1 MRIPVKKPSY
11 TEDYYNTNWLELHG
25 CVKEINKCCGFP
37 LIVSL
42 VIIHFPLQ
50 NLTLRYCAY
59 LLKAVSEL
67 FLSRTLACTNFK
79 QHNHHIVQMLV
90 LCLLPPLWTL
100 TRSLSLTQETT
111 TSVTTCG
118 TMYSKNPL
126 LSTKWMKGKKSQTF
140 HGLWQYEN
148 MFIEQSFLHF
158 SLTSSLWKKKRISE
172 LRRVP
177 LCQQYHHY
185 NIAFYLLTWG

>member
-126 LSTKWMKGKKSQTF
+126 LSTKWMKGKNLRPFTVCDSMK
-140 HGLWQYEN
+140 
-148 MFIEQSFLHF
+148 IC
-158 SLTSSLWKKKRISE
+158 SLNK
-172 LRRVP
+172 
-177 LCQQYHHY
+177 
-185 NIAFYLLTWG
+185 AFYIFLWPPVCERKRGSQSSEEFPSVSSTTIITSLFIF

>member
-1 MRIPVKKPSY
+1 MRIPVKKPCY
-11 TEDYYNTNWLELHG
+11 NEDYYNTNWLELHG
-25 CVKEINKCCGFP
+25 CVKELNKCCGFP

-42 VIIHFPLQ
+42 VIIHFPLW
-50 NLTLRYCAY
+50 NLTLRYCGY
-59 LLKAVSEL
+59 LLKVISEM

-111 TSVTTCG
+111 TSVTTCE
-118 TMYSKNPL
+118 TMYSKNPIIIY
-126 LSTKWMKGKKSQTF
+126 KVNERKKSQTF

-158 SLTSSLWKKKRISE
+158 SLTSSFLKAKEDHRTQKNSP
-172 LRRVP
+172 LSAVP
-177 LCQQYHHY
+177 PL
-185 NIAFYLLTWG
+185 